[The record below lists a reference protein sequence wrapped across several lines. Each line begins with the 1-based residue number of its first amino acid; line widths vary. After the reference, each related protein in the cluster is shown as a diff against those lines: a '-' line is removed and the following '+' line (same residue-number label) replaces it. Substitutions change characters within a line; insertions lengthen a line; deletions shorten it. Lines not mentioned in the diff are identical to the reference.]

1 MQPGVGICFG
11 GAWLRVPY
19 NLRSAHPRLI
29 IPEFPSEPSRKGQRR
44 SCNRRPQ
51 RSARLP
57 RQTPVAALLAQASQ
71 VIIAPDLIRP
81 GYGPSLT
88 QEGRGAN
95 DATRHH

>member
-1 MQPGVGICFG
+1 
-11 GAWLRVPY
+11 
-19 NLRSAHPRLI
+19 
-29 IPEFPSEPSRKGQRR
+29 
-44 SCNRRPQ
+44 
-51 RSARLP
+51 LP

-71 VIIAPDLIRP
+71 VIIAPDLSP